1 MKKKPPCFVP
11 GSNNNKH
18 LAIATPLVSQVSYI
32 ANKPRMQRE
41 GAGSFLGVAGNMSR
55 YANGVLNTKEHLSSN
70 NR

>member
-1 MKKKPPCFVP
+1 MKKKPPRFVP

-18 LAIATPLVSQVSYI
+18 IATPLVSQVSYI

-55 YANGVLNTKEHLSSN
+55 YANGLPNTKEHLSSN